1 MCGYSAE
8 VWSCV
13 SVLGSREYGGRT
25 PEQKGEGQHNLP
37 NDLLLHES
45 ASHSRFQL
53 TTRDLGRHRQMA
65 NLALSR
71 RQRGF
76 ESRWGHKIKPPLTRP
91 DNTTSQRA
99 SPRIDR
105 QGRAR
110 VARTPTGAGS
120 EGDAAKGGAA
130 TLD

>member
-76 ESRWGHKIKPPLTRP
+76 ESRWGHKIKPPSDQAAL
-91 DNTTSQRA
+91 SQHGHGSTVRDLQA
-99 SPRIDR
+99 TQELRGFRIPMCSP
-105 QGRAR
+105 
-110 VARTPTGAGS
+110 TPA
-120 EGDAAKGGAA
+120 DALAER
-130 TLD
+130 